1 MSWRSGNMFRNPV
14 YKEKSPKKKLT
25 INSTQLM
32 GIPYYV
38 VLIALILI
46 PVILIVFYAVTERV
60 NDLFITFSLTYF
72 RQFLNEPAFIKTMF
86 DSIKLA
92 VYTTVVALMIGYPTA
107 YLITKTKKKTQ
118 SLLILILTAPMW
130 VNMLLRTLAWKQ
142 IFEMFNADLL
152 GTDFAIITGM
162 VYVFLPF
169 MVLPIYTVLSKID
182 PKLYE
187 AADDLGASKVETF
200 FKVTLPLSIS
210 GILSGITMVLLPAA
224 TTLVI
229 PKYLGKNRYLIGNLI
244 ENRFLQFGDWGY
256 GSAIAIILSALIMV
270 LVYLTRKLDRNP
282 EAKE

>member
-1 MSWRSGNMFRNPV
+1 MFRNPV
-14 YKEKSPKKKLT
+14 YKEKSPRKKLT

>member
-1 MSWRSGNMFRNPV
+1 MFRNPV

>member
-1 MSWRSGNMFRNPV
+1 MFRNPV

-46 PVILIVFYAVTERV
+46 PVILILFYAVTERV

>member
-1 MSWRSGNMFRNPV
+1 MFRNPV

-32 GIPYYV
+32 GIPYYG

-72 RQFLNEPAFIKTMF
+72 RQFINEPAFIKTMF

-142 IFEMFNADLL
+142 LFEMFNADLL